1 MGEKCK
7 MYYEDIASKKKNAL
21 YMLLGAVY
29 SILILAM
36 LIKPVQGV
44 NFYLGE
50 IIGVLIIVGIYFIL
64 PITLINFI
72 QAVKVLDKEISKGFK
87 LIEEITLLI
96 IIVSLVIMAFLLC
109 IIIF

>member
-1 MGEKCK
+1 MEEKCK
-7 MYYEDIASKKKNAL
+7 RYCEHIVAKKKNAL

-29 SILILAM
+29 SILILAV
-36 LIKPVQGV
+36 LIKPIRGI

-72 QAVKVLDKEISKGFK
+72 QVINTLNRGIPKNFK
-87 LIEEITLLI
+87 LIGEVTLLI
-96 IIVSLVIMAFLLC
+96 IIISLMIMSFLLG
-109 IIIF
+109 IIFF